1 MDNLIKTI
9 LDDRTLPSGYYKM
22 LLITMVLNGTDK
34 VSQKELMKQCSI
46 GSRNTLVKTAKYL
59 ENAGWLKI
67 THNRTDQMQFDIND
81 YEVQVAK

>member
-22 LLITMVLNGTDK
+22 LLITMVLNGTEK
-34 VSQKELMKQCSI
+34 VSQKELMQQCSI

-67 THNRTDQMQFDIND
+67 THNRTENMQFDIND
-81 YEVQVAK
+81 YEVHYAK